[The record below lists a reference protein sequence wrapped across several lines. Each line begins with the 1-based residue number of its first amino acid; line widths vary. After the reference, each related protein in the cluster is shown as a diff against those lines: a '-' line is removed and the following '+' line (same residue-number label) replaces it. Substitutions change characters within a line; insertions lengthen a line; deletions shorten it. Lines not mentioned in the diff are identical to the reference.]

1 MTTVQWSEDLKL
13 GLAYMDETHR
23 EFVDLLAAAAEAPDE
38 SVLAA
43 WQTVVEHT
51 TEHFGSEDKWMLDT
65 AFPPGDCHATEHDA
79 ILAVMREGGKRGAA
93 GNLGMVRQ
101 LARELGVWFAG
112 HAQSMDTALA
122 LYLKEVQYNEAT
134 GHVGKPYV
142 NPTELGSN
150 APSCGE
156 PMSEADIA
164 VAIQAGLAA
173 VTRAA
178 ESSTA

>member
-1 MTTVQWSEDLKL
+1 MTTLQWSDDLEL

-23 EFVDLLAAAAEAPDE
+23 EFVDLLASAAEAVD
-38 SVLAA
+38 SQLVAV
-43 WQTVVEHT
+43 WQDVVAHT
-51 TEHFGSEDKWMLDT
+51 EDHFGREDKWMRDS

-79 ILAVMREGGKRGAA
+79 ILQVMREGARRGAA
-93 GNLGMVRQ
+93 GNLAMVRQ

-122 LYLKEVQYNEAT
+122 MYLKEVQYDEAT

-142 NPTELGSN
+142 HPVELGSN

-156 PMSEADIA
+156 PMSDADMQA
-164 VAIQAGLAA
+164 AIQAGI
-173 VTRAA
+173 RAA
-178 ESSTA
+178 ESSAA